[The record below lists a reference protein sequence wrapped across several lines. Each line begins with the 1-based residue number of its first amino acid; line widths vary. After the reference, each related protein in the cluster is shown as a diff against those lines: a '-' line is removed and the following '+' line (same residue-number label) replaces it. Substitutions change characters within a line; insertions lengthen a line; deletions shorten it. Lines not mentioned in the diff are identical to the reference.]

1 MRPLLAALPALA
13 LLAAC
18 TQPASHL
25 PPAPS
30 YTFRQAEDAFAR
42 GDYVVAVA
50 NYRRFLDATPEEAYV
65 PRAYYQLALAQHHLH
80 QQDASLATLDEL
92 KQRYPTRHW
101 VQVDALRGDDE
112 LAEDKRVQAL
122 IAWEQAWQQASPAE
136 QSRLRSRIESV
147 AKQLTD
153 DERTEANQVV
163 LTAAVREM
171 TGLSDMMAA
180 APMPESGE
188 IELSKS
194 AEIEADIAQPA
205 PLPEGEAV
213 AVSAAPE
220 AAEAAATE
228 ESEPPPPV
236 GSETIAALPVP
247 EVASTTRVACL
258 LPLTGPDHAYGKRAL
273 AGLRLAFADAPQH
286 LVIRDTGG
294 DPANSAALVR
304 ALDKDPTVLAVIGPL
319 RSSESEVAAP
329 VAEREHF
336 PMLLL
341 SQSEGLAGGSVFQV
355 AMTRNQQ
362 VVLLV
367 GYAVD
372 TLKIERAGI
381 VYPNDGYGTAFA
393 EAFEAAFTARGG
405 HVVGTE
411 TYQPGDTDF
420 STITAVVRDWS
431 GAGLQ
436 AVFIPDAARMAVAV
450 AAHVRSEAPD
460 VTLLGTESW
469 NDPAALADAGAAING
484 AIFADSFFANSTRP
498 STREFVE
505 HFERGA
511 GRAPTVFEAQAFD
524 AGLAVRRVFEN
535 GATSREQV
543 TAQLTSLSNFE
554 GAGVLRSTEGGFQR
568 DLSVLRYRDGQIEEV
583 APAVN

>member
-92 KQRYPTRHW
+92 KQRYPNRHW

-122 IAWEQAWQQASPAE
+122 IDWEQAWQQASPAE
-136 QSRLRSRIESV
+136 QSRLRGRIESV

-163 LTAAVREM
+163 LTPAVREM
-171 TGLSDMMAA
+171 MGLNDLMAV

-188 IELSKS
+188 IELTKP
-194 AEIEADIAQPA
+194 AEIEPDIVPPPPA
-205 PLPEGEAV
+205 GEDV
-213 AVSAAPE
+213 AATAPTE
-220 AAEAAATE
+220 AAETAAME
-228 ESEPPPPV
+228 EAEPPPPV
-236 GSETIAALPVP
+236 GSETIAVPPVP
-247 EVASTTRVACL
+247 EVTSTTRVACL
-258 LPLTGPDHAYGKRAL
+258 LPLTGPDHAYGMRAL

-294 DPANSAALVR
+294 DPASSAALVR

-341 SQSEGLAGGSVFQV
+341 SQGEGLAGGSVFQV

-367 GYAVD
+367 GYAAD

-381 VYPNDGYGTAFA
+381 IYPNDGYGTAFA

-405 HVVGTE
+405 HIVGTE
-411 TYQPGDTDF
+411 TYQPGETDL
-420 STITAVVRDWS
+420 STVTAAVRDWS

-436 AVFIPDAARMAVAV
+436 AVFIPDAARMAAAV
-450 AAHVRSEAPD
+450 AAHVRSEAPE

-505 HFERGA
+505 HFERGS

-543 TAQLTSLSNFE
+543 AAQLTALSNFE
-554 GAGVLRSTEGGFQR
+554 GAGVLRSTDGGFQR
-568 DLSVLRYRDGQIEEV
+568 DLSLLRYRDGQIEEV
-583 APAVN
+583 APGS